1 MPPGLAVSLKLAVL
15 RVSTLPG
22 LFSPTAVVVADEGLV
37 VAVLLLA
44 GCRYMLV
51 ATQFSHLAGGFTSS
65 ILCQLSGIQSLHL
78 LRHLVTKVSRE
89 LKEEEVLEEQAGGLT
104 SG

>member
-1 MPPGLAVSLKLAVL
+1 MPVHV
-15 RVSTLPG
+15 
-22 LFSPTAVVVADEGLV
+22 
-37 VAVLLLA
+37 
-44 GCRYMLV
+44 
-51 ATQFSHLAGGFTSS
+51 S

-104 SG
+104 SK

>member
-22 LFSPTAVVVADEGLV
+22 LFSPTAVVEADEGLV

-51 ATQFSHLAGGFTSS
+51 ATQFSPLAGGFTSRYS
-65 ILCQLSGIQSLHL
+65 GHRVCEELSTAAI
-78 LRHLVTKVSRE
+78 VTV
-89 LKEEEVLEEQAGGLT
+89 G
-104 SG
+104 